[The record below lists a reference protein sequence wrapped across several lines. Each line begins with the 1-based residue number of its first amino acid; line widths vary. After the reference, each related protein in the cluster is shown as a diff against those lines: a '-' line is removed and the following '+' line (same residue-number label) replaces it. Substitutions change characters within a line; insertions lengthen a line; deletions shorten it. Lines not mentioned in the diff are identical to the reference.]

1 MPNITTIANI
11 KANFLNITGSD
22 LDTTLTAYLAQA
34 EELAS
39 KIVGQP
45 LVEQSVTRDW
55 HNDMAGMSYFLP
67 YIKNTIVLTSLQ
79 YRDLPDESFSTQ
91 SGAVLYKSG
100 GLTRIYNPLGYS
112 YGFYRANLVV
122 GFTTATAPAD
132 LVAVISEMVMEMLK
146 ATSLAGGDSRFGV
159 TSLAQGE
166 SDVTRT
172 TIYANLRPRFEKMLA
187 PWKVTAWQ
195 T

>member
-11 KANFLNITGSD
+11 KANFLNITGND

-34 EELAS
+34 EELAT

-91 SGAVLYKSG
+91 SGAVLYKSEF
-100 GLTRIYNPLGYS
+100 TYS
-112 YGFYRANLVV
+112 KVLISNYGK
-122 GFTTATAPAD
+122 
-132 LVAVISEMVMEMLK
+132 VAI
-146 ATSLAGGDSRFGV
+146 
-159 TSLAQGE
+159 
-166 SDVTRT
+166 
-172 TIYANLRPRFEKMLA
+172 N
-187 PWKVTAWQ
+187 
-195 T
+195 